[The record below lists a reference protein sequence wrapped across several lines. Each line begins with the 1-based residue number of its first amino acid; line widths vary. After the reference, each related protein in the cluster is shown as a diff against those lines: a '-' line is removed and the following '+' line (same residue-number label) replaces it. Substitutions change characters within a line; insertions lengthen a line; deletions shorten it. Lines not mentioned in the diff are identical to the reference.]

1 MEKAQRATK
10 GRSDIQETDKE
21 IMEVRNFMKQ
31 LTKINWGRNLIAF
44 AAAVAVFY
52 FAALSS
58 YAAEGKV
65 IADTA
70 KIREQANTESTVV
83 GSTVKGKT
91 IDILGAVKDS
101 SGTVW
106 YKVSVTGGGFG
117 YIRSDLVQT
126 SETITVTETAPAATT
141 ETTTDT
147 PAASLPDTVPT
158 SIGEQQAQVKSDSNV
173 RIRSGASTS
182 YDTVASLPN
191 GTSITLIG
199 EANDSAGNK
208 WYQMTCNYNNKTIE
222 GYIRSDLLTI
232 GSQEGASDQEQP
244 AEGGEQ
250 PADSQ
255 ENPEGENP
263 EGDQPAEEPQE
274 EPQQEEH
281 NDYEIVYAQ
290 NSDSGEYEYYL
301 YDNING
307 NRQKL
312 AELLNVVNVA
322 NENNARLQAQIE
334 KEKIIIIILA
344 VVVVLMVIVITLLL
358 LKIRSLS
365 YEDYDEE
372 DYEEEEPIEEPE
384 PERKK
389 KKRAV
394 REEAE
399 QEPAPVRRKR
409 SQAVSEREQ
418 EEPVRKQKREPE
430 ISAAERKEPAR
441 KPSRKPQ
448 NFLTDDDE
456 FEFEFLNMD
465 DKDL

>member
-1 MEKAQRATK
+1 MTK
-10 GRSDIQETDKE
+10 GIFDIQETDKE

-394 REEAE
+394 GEASYE
-399 QEPAPVRRKR
+399 LHNHIHK
-409 SQAVSEREQ
+409 
-418 EEPVRKQKREPE
+418 
-430 ISAAERKEPAR
+430 
-441 KPSRKPQ
+441 KPFQSGSSGGGE
-448 NFLTDDDE
+448 D
-456 FEFEFLNMD
+456 
-465 DKDL
+465 